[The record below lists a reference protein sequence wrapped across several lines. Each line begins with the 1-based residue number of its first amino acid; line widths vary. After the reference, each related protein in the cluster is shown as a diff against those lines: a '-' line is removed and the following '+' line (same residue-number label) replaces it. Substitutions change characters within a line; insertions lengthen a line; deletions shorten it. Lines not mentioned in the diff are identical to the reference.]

1 MNGIT
6 WFGDLFSPESY
17 LFWSRIQG
25 PAWTL
30 ADFVVVYYVLRLAN
44 LCRGVMGRRPH
55 RFAWLV
61 LAGTIPFAATIPF
74 IPSGTAFFKTEL
86 LVTVAHFLIILYVLV
101 TDVETAAEALA
112 KMLHVDQSAPNE
124 GLTPSDHSG

>member
-1 MNGIT
+1 MNGFT

-30 ADFVVVYYVLRLAN
+30 ADFVIVYYVLRLAN

-74 IPSGTAFFKTEL
+74 IGSGTAFFQTEL
-86 LVTVAHFLIILYVLV
+86 VVTVTHFLIILYVLAV
-101 TDVETAAEALA
+101 DVETAAEALA
-112 KMLHVDQSAPNE
+112 RMLRSERPAPDE
-124 GLTPSDHSG
+124 GVTPSDRSR